1 METVVKPSL
10 SEAAYYVKIGLLNDE
25 QLVLL
30 CEEKL
35 KNKEELNAADA
46 IILYEHNLINE
57 DQKNDIC
64 MKRLP
69 IVEKTCNDI
78 YHKNKEENDRRLEES
93 DVILK

>member
-1 METVVKPSL
+1 MNTTLKPSL

-64 MKRLP
+64 MKRLS

-78 YHKNKEENDRRLEES
+78 YYKNKEEHDALLNQS